1 MLNGMQLPVPGLVRW
16 LYLDLNSYF
25 ASVEQQLRPE
35 LRDRPI
41 AVIPV
46 EAETTCCI
54 AASYEAK
61 AFGVKTGTVV
71 KEARR
76 LCPEI
81 MFVPARH
88 KEYVRFHHLVLEAV
102 NRCTP
107 VERVLSVD
115 EIACR
120 LVGRECKPEN
130 ALALA
135 REVKQRIR
143 MDIGEYLRCSIGLAP
158 NELLA
163 KIATDMQ
170 KPNGLVR
177 LDTSDLPKALYPLKL
192 RDIPGI
198 GSRMEA
204 RLRAQGIHSV
214 QSLLELD
221 AKQMRS
227 VWGSLYG
234 ERYWYWLRG
243 YDFDQPASVPQSIGH
258 QHVLP
263 PELRTMQKA
272 FAVAQKLLDRAT
284 ARLRGRDLWARGLS
298 VYMSFTMGREKKIW
312 ECHTRMVESQNVF
325 SALEMLKKMWAD
337 CPRGTPTF
345 IGVDLYDLVPGTQH
359 TEVFFPEEQR
369 RQKLAQAM
377 NAIHAQFG
385 EKVLYLGGTHAVRNA
400 APAAIAFAS
409 IPESHEFPE
418 SKPAKNTHGEWR
430 STSKKAKRPPA

>member
-1 MLNGMQLPVPGLVRW
+1 MQPPVSGLVRW

-35 LRDRPI
+35 LRDRPV

-61 AFGVKTGTVV
+61 AYGIRTGTVV

-81 MFVPARH
+81 VFVLARH
-88 KEYVRFHHLVLEAV
+88 REYARFHHLVLKAV
-102 NRCTP
+102 DRCIP
-107 VERVLSVD
+107 VDRVLSVD

-120 LVGRECKPEN
+120 LAGSQCKPEN

-135 REVKQRIR
+135 KKIKETIGEEV
-143 MDIGEYLRCSIGLAP
+143 GEYLRCSIGLAP

-170 KPNGLVR
+170 KPNGLVL
-177 LDTSDLPKALYPLKL
+177 LDAGDLPDLLYPLKL

-198 GSRMEA
+198 GSRMEV
-204 RLRAQGIHSV
+204 RLRMQGIHSV
-214 QSLLELD
+214 RGLLALE
-221 AKQMRS
+221 AKQMRA

-243 YDFDQPASVPQSIGH
+243 YDFDGPASVPQSIGH
-258 QHVLP
+258 QHVLS

-298 VYMSFTMGREKKIW
+298 VYMSFSVGREKKIW
-312 ECHTRMVESQNVF
+312 ECHTRMVESQNIF
-325 SALEMLKKMWAD
+325 SALETLKKMWAG
-337 CPRGTPTF
+337 CPHGTPTF
-345 IGVDLYDLVPGTQH
+345 IGVELYDLVPGSQH
-359 TEVFFPEEQR
+359 TAVFFPEEQR

-377 NAIHAQFG
+377 DAIHAQFG
-385 EKVLYLGGTHAVRNA
+385 EKALYLGGTHAVRNA
-400 APAAIAFAS
+400 APVAIAFAS
-409 IPESHEFPE
+409 IPESESFPE
-418 SKPAKNTHGEWR
+418 SKPVKNTPVEWK
-430 STSKKAKRPPA
+430 SAEQKTKRPPA